1 MTTSSEAEAETEA
14 EARAPGP
21 VVVLGAGLAGARLAA
36 RLGPDALLIGEE
48 PHAPYNRV
56 LLTDVLAGRLGPEV
70 IALPAPARYHRTR
83 AVRIDRAERV
93 VLCEDGSR
101 VPYGTLVLATGA
113 NPVLPPL
120 RGLFAPGD
128 RELPGGV
135 HAFRTLDDC
144 LALSAAAR
152 PGCRAVVVG
161 GGLLGVCAARAL
173 AGRGAHVVLAQ
184 QGDRLMERQL
194 DPAASELVRRHLTG
208 LGVEVHTECRVRG
221 VGRSGG
227 RVTSVELADGYVLET
242 DLTVLACGV
251 RPRTGLARAA
261 GLDVRRGV
269 VVDDALRT
277 SDPRVHAIGD
287 CAEHAGRVPCL
298 AAPALD
304 QADALAAAL
313 TAPGS
318 ARPYAGTRSLTRLT
332 LPDAERPLDIA
343 AFGEPEPRPD
353 DDVLRLADATRGTY
367 RTVVVRGDRLVGG
380 VLLGDLA
387 AVGALA
393 RAWEAD
399 EPLPDDGAPPLHLLT
414 HDGGH

>member
-1 MTTSSEAEAETEA
+1 MTSHCGKGP
-14 EARAPGP
+14 APR
-21 VVVLGAGLAGARLAA
+21 VVVVGAGLAGARLAA
-36 RLGPDALLIGEE
+36 RLGADALLIGEE
-48 PHAPYNRV
+48 PYAPYNRV
-56 LLTDVLAGRLGPEV
+56 LLTDVLAGRLAPEV
-70 IALPAPARYHRTR
+70 ITLPAPAAHLRTR
-83 AVRIDRAERV
+83 AERIDRAERV
-93 VLCEDGSR
+93 VECADGSR

-120 RGLFAPGD
+120 RGLFPPGAT
-128 RELPGGV
+128 ELPGGV

-144 LALSAAAR
+144 LALSAAVT
-152 PGCRAVVVG
+152 PGCRAVVIG

-173 AGRGAHVVLAQ
+173 ADRGARVVLAQ

-194 DPAASELVRRHLTG
+194 DPAASALVREHLTR

-221 VGRSGG
+221 LRRHGG
-227 RVTSVELADGYVLET
+227 AVTAVELADGFVLDTE
-242 DLTVLACGV
+242 LTVLACGV
-251 RPRTGLARAA
+251 RPRVGLARAA

-287 CAEHAGRVPCL
+287 CAEHAGRAPCL

-313 TAPGS
+313 TAPES

-332 LPDAERPLDIA
+332 LPHAERPLDVA
-343 AFGEPEPRPD
+343 AFGEPDARPD

-367 RTVVVRGDRLVGG
+367 RKVVVRGDRLVGG